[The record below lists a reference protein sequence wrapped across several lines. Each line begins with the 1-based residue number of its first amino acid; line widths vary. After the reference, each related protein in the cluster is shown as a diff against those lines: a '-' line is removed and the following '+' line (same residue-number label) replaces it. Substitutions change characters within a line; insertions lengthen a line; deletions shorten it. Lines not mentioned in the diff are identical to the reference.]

1 MVSKLLTKCEQI
13 LIPLRRA
20 IPVDQAVIITMMA
33 HLEESIVAISRI
45 QDLLKATPATV
56 PLHLILSRK
65 TRIDD
70 YIIGA
75 VGYTWK
81 ICLMCLLAQVH
92 TTTQTIARTR
102 TTLGSTY
109 WLMHTIFS

>member
-75 VGYTWK
+75 W
-81 ICLMCLLAQVH
+81 VH
-92 TTTQTIARTR
+92 MEDLFNVFACPGTHHHPNHRTD
-102 TTLGSTY
+102 
-109 WLMHTIFS
+109 